1 MKLGKFIRVKY
12 DPLKALL
19 LLVMEQGTVEMR
31 GWAEL
36 VNKSCA
42 YDVECRELERRTSTI
57 YHNVID
63 G

>member
-19 LLVMEQGTVEMR
+19 MLVMDQGTTEMR
-31 GWAEL
+31 GWADL

-42 YDVECRELERRTSTI
+42 YDVECKELERHTDTI
-57 YHNVID
+57 YRRVID
-63 G
+63 